1 MTRSVRAV
9 VALAVVLAMSACGDD
24 DDGGLLGVAG
34 GGPAT
39 ERPATAED
47 LVRELYGAIARNDA
61 ATACSLFTP
70 SGEATLLED
79 TGMPSCEA
87 AIDLMAQDVE
97 DPETYGDVSIEV
109 SDPGATELDE
119 WCGDGGIDVQPGDG
133 SNGPPGAF
141 YYAGQA
147 EGGWAVTEFN
157 STSCP

>member
-1 MTRSVRAV
+1 MTRFVRVAAV
-9 VALAVVLAMSACGDD
+9 LAVALVVTACGD
-24 DDGGLLGVAG
+24 DDGGLLGDTRG
-34 GGPAT
+34 GSTT
-39 ERPATAED
+39 ELPATAED

-61 ATACSLFTP
+61 ATACALFTP

-87 AIDLMAQDVE
+87 AIDLMAQDVD
-97 DPETYGDVSIEV
+97 DPETYGDVSIDISEP
-109 SDPGATELDE
+109 SATELDE

-141 YYAGQA
+141 YYAEQA
-147 EGGWAVTEFN
+147 AGGWAITEFN